1 LGRGRKKIQIEGR
14 LKQKLDN
21 NIGGAK
27 GKRNDNSGI
36 FFGSFVRF
44 LFFLS
49 ELLVIVKPV
58 CG

>member
-14 LKQKLDN
+14 LKQNLDS

-27 GKRNDNSGI
+27 GKKIDNSGN

-44 LFFLS
+44 LFFLN